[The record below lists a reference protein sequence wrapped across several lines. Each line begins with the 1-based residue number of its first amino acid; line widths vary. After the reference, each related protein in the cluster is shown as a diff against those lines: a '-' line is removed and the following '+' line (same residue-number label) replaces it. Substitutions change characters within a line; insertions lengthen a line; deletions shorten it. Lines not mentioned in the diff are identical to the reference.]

1 MEIEVD
7 KVRSHVVLTRID
19 DGVYGVRMNDT
30 TMEFRRSG
38 DGTFRIV
45 PRAADSDPLKNET
58 LRNRLVHSLR
68 NSLEH
73 FAGRIV
79 KEVVGLVRDIVSIAT
94 RAIVALVVLFM
105 VAAFMLMDYDRISLW
120 FRSRVPSNYRS
131 DYDELCER
139 LNAGLSGVIRGQ
151 LIICVVN
158 GILSGIGFLIFIPE
172 YALTFAVFAGVMSII
187 PIFGTI
193 ISTLP
198 AVLIGMTVSWG
209 TAMAILFWILG
220 VHALE
225 ANILNPKIIAK
236 QARLSPVLVI
246 FALIAGEA
254 TFGIVGAL
262 LAVPTLS
269 VLHSLM
275 SFLFVRIRPEIIER
289 S

>member
-1 MEIEVD
+1 
-7 KVRSHVVLTRID
+7 
-19 DGVYGVRMNDT
+19 
-30 TMEFRRSG
+30 
-38 DGTFRIV
+38 
-45 PRAADSDPLKNET
+45 
-58 LRNRLVHSLR
+58 
-68 NSLEH
+68 
-73 FAGRIV
+73 
-79 KEVVGLVRDIVSIAT
+79 
-94 RAIVALVVLFM
+94 AIVALVVLFM

>member
-1 MEIEVD
+1 
-7 KVRSHVVLTRID
+7 
-19 DGVYGVRMNDT
+19 
-30 TMEFRRSG
+30 
-38 DGTFRIV
+38 
-45 PRAADSDPLKNET
+45 
-58 LRNRLVHSLR
+58 
-68 NSLEH
+68 
-73 FAGRIV
+73 
-79 KEVVGLVRDIVSIAT
+79 
-94 RAIVALVVLFM
+94 
-105 VAAFMLMDYDRISLW
+105 
-120 FRSRVPSNYRS
+120 VPSNYRS